1 VHRALAFGTSA
12 YALWFGLGNEA
23 PFLLPLFGAVIGIGM
38 AICIASLVDGWRQ
51 SSGEVRQRHY
61 WLLLSFAAGAIPALL
76 AWIPALD
83 AAYQG
88 ARYSMMA
95 MFAGQLLMYIGLAYA
110 VLKHRV
116 FNFEFAVSR
125 MLIFS
130 VVSVLLLCT
139 FGLVERLSSSLLHGG
154 GHADAPTITLVL
166 DSLIALGVY
175 LVFHHM
181 HGRVERWVERIFFH
195 QWHENEHR
203 LRLYVRQAAHITS
216 VDALLISF
224 RTALER
230 FSGQAGCAIYLKQAD
245 GDYEL
250 AAVSTLP
257 DAPSRMQTDD
267 EIAVALRADMAPQQL
282 TQGTAASR
290 LALPM
295 NHRGALHGF
304 VLLGAKR
311 DGEDYRPDECEA
323 LDFATRQIG
332 LDLHALKV
340 EILEREVQKL
350 THDSELQ
357 CTELRLMAG
366 RRKAPREL
374 GSMQA

>member
-1 VHRALAFGTSA
+1 
-12 YALWFGLGNEA
+12 
-23 PFLLPLFGAVIGIGM
+23 
-38 AICIASLVDGWRQ
+38 
-51 SSGEVRQRHY
+51 
-61 WLLLSFAAGAIPALL
+61 
-76 AWIPALD
+76 
-83 AAYQG
+83 
-88 ARYSMMA
+88 
-95 MFAGQLLMYIGLAYA
+95 
-110 VLKHRV
+110 
-116 FNFEFAVSR
+116 
-125 MLIFS
+125 
-130 VVSVLLLCT
+130 
-139 FGLVERLSSSLLHGG
+139 
-154 GHADAPTITLVL
+154 
-166 DSLIALGVY
+166 
-175 LVFHHM
+175 
-181 HGRVERWVERIFFH
+181 VERIFFH

-216 VDALLISF
+216 VDALLSSF

-340 EILEREVQKL
+340 EMLEREVQKL

-357 CTELRLMAG
+357 GTELRLMAG

-374 GSMQA
+374 SGMQA